1 MIKISKTFWAWQL
14 DKEQEWLE
22 QKAKEGLI
30 LKRVS
35 FFTYYFERAE
45 PMDLVYQFDFR
56 VLSKKD
62 KDEYV
67 EMFKEWTLVCQ
78 YGSWFYFSKIREG
91 DNRDKIYSDNESY
104 KNMFRRLLIFL
115 GIIGFPLYY
124 QLVIFFPNMESS
136 EFIFPSFYFFHRILV
151 IILVILYST
160 AVINVLLKYSSFR
173 KHINE

>member
-67 EMFKEWTLVCQ
+67 EMFK
-78 YGSWFYFSKIREG
+78 
-91 DNRDKIYSDNESY
+91 
-104 KNMFRRLLIFL
+104 
-115 GIIGFPLYY
+115 
-124 QLVIFFPNMESS
+124 
-136 EFIFPSFYFFHRILV
+136 
-151 IILVILYST
+151 
-160 AVINVLLKYSSFR
+160 
-173 KHINE
+173 